1 MKNDNYIVIQG
12 WMRNELG
19 LKGNELLTY
28 ALIYG
33 FCQDE
38 KDEFTGSISYISG
51 WLGTSKQTVHTILKT
66 LVEKNLLQKNELYSN
81 GIKFCKYKTLPV
93 VKKFDQ
99 GVVKKFDGGSEK
111 TLPNNIDNNTISNNI
126 VLRGNNGKCICQ
138 NCKMEVSDL
147 QNGIVESD
155 KPIPYTITDT
165 ETYTEN
171 IYSQIV
177 KAYNEIC
184 ISLPKCI
191 KLTDKRKKKM
201 EARLKDNSYDDI
213 ITAFTKAEQSDFLSG
228 RNGKWQAC
236 NFEWF
241 FEKPD
246 TILNVL
252 EGKYDQKK
260 AYNSVELKFEKALD
274 NIRSGEN
281 GNGSYFD

>member
-1 MKNDNYIVIQG
+1 MDRDFKGVWIPKEIWLDTRLNALDKVI
-12 WMRNELG
+12 
-19 LKGNELLTY
+19 LTEIDSLDDGENGCY
-28 ALIYG
+28 ASNQYLSE
-33 FCQDE
+33 FCQCSAT
-38 KDEFTGSISYISG
+38 KVSTAISKLQEYGYIE
-51 WLGTSKQTVHTILKT
+51 QV
-66 LVEKNLLQKNELYSN
+66 
-81 GIKFCKYKTLPV
+81 
-93 VKKFDQ
+93 D
-99 GVVKKFDGGSEK
+99 FDGRHRKIKSCLTKIERQPYEICK
-111 TLPNNIDNNTISNNI
+111 ADIQNLKANNIDNNKDNKNLII
-126 VLRGNNGKCICQ
+126 RGNNGKCICQ

-165 ETYTEN
+165 ETDTEN

-201 EARLKDNSYDDI
+201 EARLKDNSYEDI

-241 FEKPD
+241 FDKPD

-274 NIRSGEN
+274 NIRSGVHD
-281 GNGSYFD
+281 NGSYFD